1 MLTKGRLIALAIAAA
16 IIVAVISTSGFGLF
30 GDDQEASLTLYGN
43 VDIREV
49 DLAFRVGG
57 RIDAIGVEEGEG
69 VEQGEVLATLDTR
82 PVMSRVAEA
91 DARIG
96 EAQAQLTRLRNGNR
110 AQDVG
115 QAQARVTAAQA
126 ARDNARRDYA
136 RREDLVETGAI
147 SRDLWD
153 QTVADYRRAE
163 AQLTEAQ
170 QALSLVREGTRRE
183 DIDAAQA
190 QLRAA
195 RAARDSVS
203 IDADDAVLRAASAG
217 TIVTRAREPGAIV
230 QPGETVLTLSI
241 DRPMRVRAYIAEPD
255 LWRIG
260 PGMAVEVSADGN
272 PKTYRGTIGYI
283 SPRAEFT
290 PRSVETESLRTD
302 LVYRLR
308 IIVEGPDEALRQ
320 GQPITIRVPAA
331 RTSREN

>member
-1 MLTKGRLIALAIAAA
+1 MTKRRVILLAIAAA
-16 IIVAVISTSGFGLF
+16 VVIVVVVTRGFGLF
-30 GDDQEASLTLYGN
+30 GDNERAPLTLYGN

-57 RIDAIGVEEGEG
+57 RIDEISVEEGER
-69 VEQGEVLATLDTR
+69 VEENELLARLDTR
-82 PVMSRVAEA
+82 PIMSRVAEA
-91 DARIG
+91 NARTA
-96 EAQAQLTRLRNGNR
+96 EAEAQLTRLRTGNR
-110 AQDVG
+110 AQDIG
-115 QAQARVTAAQA
+115 QARARVSAAQA
-126 ARDNARRDYA
+126 MRENAHRDYA
-136 RREDLVETGAI
+136 RREGLVETGAI

-153 QTVADYRRAE
+153 QTVAELHRTD
-163 AQLTEAQ
+163 AQLAEAQ
-170 QALSLVREGTRRE
+170 QALSLLREGTRRE

-190 QLRAA
+190 RLRAA
-195 RAARDSVS
+195 RAARDSIS
-203 IDADDAVLRAASAG
+203 IDADDTVLRAANSG
-217 TIVTRAREPGAIV
+217 TVVTRAQEPGAII

-308 IIVEGPDEALRQ
+308 IIVEDPDEALRQ
-320 GQPITIRVPAA
+320 GQPVTIRLPAA

>member
-1 MLTKGRLIALAIAAA
+1 MTKKRVILLAIAAA
-16 IIVAVISTSGFGLF
+16 LVIAIIATRGFGLI
-30 GDDQEASLTLYGN
+30 GDNGRTALTLYGN

-57 RIDAIGVEEGEG
+57 RIEDISVEEGEH
-69 VEQGEVLATLDTR
+69 VEEGALLARLDTR
-82 PVMSRVAEA
+82 PIMSRVAEA
-91 DARIG
+91 NARIG
-96 EAQAQLTRLRNGNR
+96 EAQAQLARLRNGNR
-110 AQDVG
+110 AQDVN

-126 ARDNARRDYA
+126 GYENARRDYA

-153 QTVADYRRAE
+153 QTVADYRRAQ

-170 QALSLVREGTRRE
+170 QALSLLREGTRRE

-190 QLRAA
+190 QLTAA

-203 IDADDAVLRAASAG
+203 LDADDAILRAASAG
-217 TIVTRAREPGAIV
+217 TVVTRAHEPGAIV
-230 QPGETVLTLSI
+230 QPGQTILTLSI

-272 PKTYRGTIGYI
+272 PATYHGTIGYI

-308 IIVEGPDEALRQ
+308 IIVDDPDEALRQ
-320 GQPITIRVPAA
+320 GQPVTIHIPAA
-331 RTSREN
+331 RTSRED